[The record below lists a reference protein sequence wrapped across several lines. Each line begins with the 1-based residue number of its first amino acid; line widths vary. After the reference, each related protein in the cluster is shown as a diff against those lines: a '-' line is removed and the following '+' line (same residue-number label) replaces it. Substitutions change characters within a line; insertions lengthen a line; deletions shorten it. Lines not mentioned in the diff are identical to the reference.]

1 MRIGELAAK
10 NTVSTAT
17 VRYYE
22 QIGLL
27 DPPTRTA
34 SGYRDYDEDAAVVLE
49 FVRSAQSAGLSLDE
63 IRTILEIS
71 NRGDEPCGHVATV
84 IDRKVGD
91 LSRKIASLEMT
102 RGKLQSLSARASDLT
117 GTPCPSDSICHV
129 LAPDIRV

>member
-1 MRIGELAAK
+1 MRIGELARQ

-17 VRYYE
+17 VRFYE

-34 SGYRDYDEDAAVVLE
+34 SGYRDYDEDASVMLG

-71 NRGDEPCGHVATV
+71 NRGETPCGHVATV
-84 IDRKVGD
+84 IDRKVAD
-91 LSRKIASLEMT
+91 LSEKIAALESARSNLET
-102 RGKLQSLSARASDLT
+102 LSARAGDLT
-117 GTPCPSDSICHV
+117 GTPCPTNSICHI
-129 LAPDIRV
+129 LSP